1 MTAYRTN
8 HLYETN
14 LMSNSAADTAPRMM
28 TRKDA
33 PTMCMVCREEVKMI
47 AAEKAATICQ
57 CSRRIIYR
65 WIEEGGLHFT
75 EMPDGEVLICG
86 RSLSKKMDELDST
99 TDRLPRRN
107 SANK

>member
-1 MTAYRTN
+1 MRLRLAGKAGFLFLSLRGFGAAFRLSKWEEKFMTAYRTN

-47 AAEKAATICQ
+47 AAE
-57 CSRRIIYR
+57 SRHY
-65 WIEEGGLHFT
+65 
-75 EMPDGEVLICG
+75 
-86 RSLSKKMDELDST
+86 LSMQPPHHLPLD
-99 TDRLPRRN
+99 
-107 SANK
+107 